1 LRSFHVTKRS
11 EFLIMWTMQVWTVVF
26 LPRLPRA
33 RGVRHRC
40 PLSPCRVESLRR
52 HTRPRP
58 STWNLR
64 RDLRHQRR
72 GLRHGSYSRR
82 RYRSRG
88 STWTGLRRSHR
99 AQPHGASRFDGCYVA
114 QCDAKGSSRCVYDS
128 GFSLMERGDGA
139 RLGCGRHRP
148 SLDEDVHWRGLWR
161 VEAES
166 PPGFCLNPDP

>member
-1 LRSFHVTKRS
+1 
-11 EFLIMWTMQVWTVVF
+11 
-26 LPRLPRA
+26 
-33 RGVRHRC
+33 
-40 PLSPCRVESLRR
+40 
-52 HTRPRP
+52 
-58 STWNLR
+58 
-64 RDLRHQRR
+64 
-72 GLRHGSYSRR
+72 LRHGSYSRR

-148 SLDEDVHWRGLWR
+148 SLDEDVHCRG
-161 VEAES
+161 
-166 PPGFCLNPDP
+166 PGARRRPGSGLRFRSRERMLPALVRSTA